1 MISIVVYRMIILGG
15 ALLLATGLAAQKPAI
30 DLISSHHQYKHPE
43 AIIDT
48 GYAVN
53 PLARV
58 PVLMEATTPQTQN
71 KPKEAERKP
80 RRQIGPSFDSIFFRT
95 ESEDSSKEKS
105 PVKISLFNRKYNP
118 VKIFISI
125 IALK

>member
-48 GYAVN
+48 GYAMN

-58 PVLMEATTPQTQN
+58 PVLIEAPTTQTQN
-71 KPKEAERKP
+71 QATEAERKP
-80 RRQIGPSFDSIFFRT
+80 RRQFGPSFDSIFYKNDP
-95 ESEDSSKEKS
+95 EDKSKEKP
-105 PVKISLFNRKYNP
+105 PVKTSLFNRKYNP
-118 VKIFISI
+118 MKIFITI